1 MMPDRASMLEGA
13 HHLMRRGVE
22 DGVFPGAALLV
33 TRDGEPV
40 FVKAYGVCDLTT
52 RRPVTEKTFFDL
64 ASLTKPLATTLAVM
78 RLVQQGRLDLDQ
90 RLGALLPA
98 WADAPGAGIPVAA
111 LLDHTSGLTAWRP
124 YYKDISLSL
133 PATRRREMLTQRL
146 VGEAPGAAGHTVYS
160 DVGFMI
166 LCRVVEQVAGQRLDR
181 FVTRE
186 IYPPLGIEN
195 LFFIESDSGKGA
207 RPGDYAATEV
217 CSWRGGLVQGR
228 VQDENAFAAGG
239 IEGHAGLFGDIRS
252 VGRLLTCLMAD
263 YYGTSAQPLF
273 RQDIL
278 QRFFA
283 PRRPGGRPL
292 GFDRPDA
299 ENSSSGRFFPREAI
313 GHLGFTGTSFW
324 VDLRRA
330 VAVVLLT
337 NRIHPTRENERIRGF
352 RPLLHDA
359 VMQALI

>member
-1 MMPDRASMLEGA
+1 
-13 HHLMRRGVE
+13 
-22 DGVFPGAALLV
+22 
-33 TRDGEPV
+33 
-40 FVKAYGVCDLTT
+40 
-52 RRPVTEKTFFDL
+52 
-64 ASLTKPLATTLAVM
+64 
-78 RLVQQGRLDLDQ
+78 
-90 RLGALLPA
+90 
-98 WADAPGAGIPVAA
+98 
-111 LLDHTSGLTAWRP
+111 
-124 YYKDISLSL
+124 
-133 PATRRREMLTQRL
+133 
-146 VGEAPGAAGHTVYS
+146 
-160 DVGFMI
+160 
-166 LCRVVEQVAGQRLDR
+166 
-181 FVTRE
+181 
-186 IYPPLGIEN
+186 
-195 LFFIESDSGKGA
+195 
-207 RPGDYAATEV
+207 
-217 CSWRGGLVQGR
+217 

-263 YYGTSAQPLF
+263 YYGASARPLF

-278 QRFFA
+278 QRFFT
-283 PRRPGGRPL
+283 PRRRGGRPL

-299 ENSSSGRFFPREAI
+299 ENSSSGRFFSREAI